1 MSEHSTLL
9 DASASPANTHPVVF
23 SGTACEYFPIWIVN
37 VLLTVVTLGV
47 YSAWAKVRNLRWFCG
62 HTQLDGHSFAYH
74 ATGWQIFK
82 GRVLAAL
89 LVGVLAFAGVIHPAL
104 QLLSLLVFVFLVPW
118 AINAS
123 LRFQMRVTSW
133 RNVRFDFAG
142 GYGRALWIYIGLP
155 VLVGVLMLVLGI
167 VLVLGVANSMTP
179 GGPGVEEQVSVKIV
193 FITVGLIL
201 LAALVFTPIFA
212 KVRAAYLVDNTRFG
226 TAPFAANLSLKRFYL
241 LTGRSILAAL
251 AVFAVITVLLTG
263 LVWLLPI
270 RDMVAGSSRVHALVL
285 LGYVG
290 LYAGIGIFIVYF
302 NTHVRNEIFN
312 RLTVEASHRMHSTLS
327 PWKILWLLLS
337 NGVVIVV
344 SLGLMLPWAR
354 VRYHRYVCGQIA
366 LLATADLEHFVS
378 ANTQAPSSFG
388 GEFVEMEGIATGL
401 GV

>member
-1 MSEHSTLL
+1 MTDNATLP
-9 DASASPANTHPVVF
+9 DASANPASTHPVVF
-23 SGTACEYFPIWIVN
+23 SGSAHEYFPIWIVN
-37 VLLTVVTLGV
+37 VLLTIVTLGV

-82 GRVLAAL
+82 GRVLATL
-89 LVGVLAFAGVIHPAL
+89 LVGLLALAGVIHPAL

-142 GYGRALWIYIGLP
+142 GYGRALWVYIGLP
-155 VLVGVLMLVLGI
+155 VLVGVLVLVLGI
-167 VLVLGVANSMTP
+167 VLALGVANSMTP
-179 GGPGVEEQVSVKIV
+179 GGPGVEEQVSIKIV

-212 KVRAAYLVDNTRFG
+212 KVRTAYLVGNSRFG

-241 LTGRSILAAL
+241 LMGRSILAAL
-251 AVFAVITVLLTG
+251 AVYAVIAVLLTG
-263 LVWLLPI
+263 LLWLLPT
-270 RDMVAGSSRVHALVL
+270 RDMVAGLARAHTLVL
-285 LGYVG
+285 LGYMG
-290 LYAGIGIFIVYF
+290 LYAGFGVFIVYF
-302 NTHVRNEIFN
+302 NTHVRNEMFN
-312 RLTVEASHRMHSTLS
+312 RLTVDASHRMRSTLS

-337 NGVVIVV
+337 NGVLIMV

-366 LLATADLEHFVS
+366 LLATTDLEQSVS

-388 GEFVEMEGIATGL
+388 GEFGAMEGIATGL